1 MAIDEQFSWLR
12 DAFKKDAG
20 SLARQEYSRMGG
32 RMGGGD
38 HRSAAVRAV
47 RDMAAM
53 RVRGSTS
60 GSMMWAINPDTGGVR
75 LSEYIPDGTKWSDD
89 LFATHADWFEKIK
102 FPVAGPDFD
111 QIPRGYARI
120 DRGKIHITDNGIEE
134 VQEGLTSPP
143 LTAEQYRALVERI
156 SNKFKLPSYDDGGT
170 VAQTGIALVHRGES
184 VVPGADTLRQAI
196 SLNTDANR
204 NAALQMARMA
214 AGIGMLLFGV
224 PAFTGTASAAG
235 GGGGFGGLVRV
246 AEMVR
251 GATGGVGGTVGG
263 TPPFVPSSS
272 GGRAGIGAAPA
283 AGGIL
288 SKGGLLAGLKSSL
301 GFGDDKWV
309 DMGGGRMATGGWIG
323 QYGSFGDKL
332 QALGK
337 SDAALMGGG
346 MAAMDGLRRGGTT
359 GNLETVGGGALI
371 GYNQASALGMTGA
384 GGAIFGAGAGLAAA
398 GLQRGGTSGIAMDAA
413 GGAVMGMQLGGPLG
427 ALIGG
432 VVGAMAGV
440 VRLFIKG
447 ATEKTKEKI
456 KALYGVDISDK
467 GVLKQIVD
475 MTKSGFGGNIDM
487 AIRSPQIRDLIQ
499 LYAMTTGQKTTGMPG
514 AVTALSLVETGG
526 SLFQSPQYN
535 NGTPLPALGGLPG
548 LDQIGAGTA
557 SGGGLV
563 IQLDGP
569 ATTALLQGQ
578 AVQAIT
584 NNPRLVQ
591 SATMA
596 ATKSNANRRELT
608 SLQLSPGTIVS

>member
-1 MAIDEQFSWLR
+1 VWSAIGNSLKT
-12 DAFKKDAG
+12 ALLTAIKDVVT
-20 SLARQEYSRMGG
+20 SR
-32 RMGGGD
+32 
-38 HRSAAVRAV
+38 V
-47 RDMAAM
+47 AAM
-53 RVRGSTS
+53 L
-60 GSMMWAINPDTGGVR
+60 MN
-75 LSEYIPDGTKWSDD
+75 
-89 LFATHADWFEKIK
+89 LF
-102 FPVAGPDFD
+102 
-111 QIPRGYARI
+111 
-120 DRGKIHITDNGIEE
+120 
-134 VQEGLTSPP
+134 
-143 LTAEQYRALVERI
+143 
-156 SNKFKLPSYDDGGT
+156 
-170 VAQTGIALVHRGES
+170 
-184 VVPGADTLRQAI
+184 VPGAHAQ
-196 SLNTDANR
+196 
-204 NAALQMARMA
+204 LQQGGAP
-214 AGIGMLLFGV
+214 GGGK
-224 PAFTGTASAAG
+224 G
-235 GGGGFGGLVRV
+235 GGGIFGGLGGILGI
-246 AEMVR
+246 
-251 GATGGVGGTVGG
+251 GAVPVFAAGAPGGTPPFLPSGGAGAGTGAGNGGGIGSILPPILGSGGNVLFPGATVGG
-263 TPPFVPSSS
+263 APPFVPSSS
-272 GGRAGIGAAPA
+272 GGGAGIGAAPA
-283 AGGIL
+283 AGGIF
-288 SKGGLLAGLKSSL
+288 SKGGLLAGLKSFL
-301 GFGDDKWV
+301 GFGDNKWV
-309 DMGGGRMATGGWIG
+309 DMGGGRVATGGWIG

-346 MAAMDGLRRGGTT
+346 LAAMDGLRRGGTA
-359 GNLETVGGGALI
+359 GNLETVGGGALM

-398 GLQRGGTSGIAMDAA
+398 GLQRGGKAGVAMDAA

-432 VVGAMAGV
+432 IAGAIAGV

-447 ATEKTKEKI
+447 ATEKTKDKI

-467 GVLKQIVD
+467 SVLKQIVD
-475 MTKSGFGGNIDM
+475 MTKSEFGGNIDM

-548 LDQIGAGTA
+548 LDRIGAGTP

-591 SATMA
+591 SASMA

-608 SLQLSPGTIVS
+608 SLQLSPGTLTS

>member
-1 MAIDEQFSWLR
+1 
-12 DAFKKDAG
+12 
-20 SLARQEYSRMGG
+20 
-32 RMGGGD
+32 
-38 HRSAAVRAV
+38 
-47 RDMAAM
+47 
-53 RVRGSTS
+53 
-60 GSMMWAINPDTGGVR
+60 
-75 LSEYIPDGTKWSDD
+75 
-89 LFATHADWFEKIK
+89 
-102 FPVAGPDFD
+102 
-111 QIPRGYARI
+111 
-120 DRGKIHITDNGIEE
+120 
-134 VQEGLTSPP
+134 
-143 LTAEQYRALVERI
+143 
-156 SNKFKLPSYDDGGT
+156 
-170 VAQTGIALVHRGES
+170 
-184 VVPGADTLRQAI
+184 
-196 SLNTDANR
+196 
-204 NAALQMARMA
+204 
-214 AGIGMLLFGV
+214 
-224 PAFTGTASAAG
+224 
-235 GGGGFGGLVRV
+235 
-246 AEMVR
+246 
-251 GATGGVGGTVGG
+251 
-263 TPPFVPSSS
+263 
-272 GGRAGIGAAPA
+272 
-283 AGGIL
+283 
-288 SKGGLLAGLKSSL
+288 
-301 GFGDDKWV
+301 
-309 DMGGGRMATGGWIG
+309 
-323 QYGSFGDKL
+323 
-332 QALGK
+332 
-337 SDAALMGGG
+337 
-346 MAAMDGLRRGGTT
+346 
-359 GNLETVGGGALI
+359 
-371 GYNQASALGMTGA
+371 
-384 GGAIFGAGAGLAAA
+384 
-398 GLQRGGTSGIAMDAA
+398 MDAA
-413 GGAVMGMQLGGPLG
+413 GGAIMGMQLGGPLG

-514 AVTALSLVETGG
+514 TVTPLSLVETGG

-535 NGTPLPALGGLPG
+535 NGTPLSALGGLPG